1 MGRFA
6 LFLFGTLALA
16 GCSSN
21 QSQSTSQGPGAD
33 AVLHEVGGLIQMY
46 SGETGKGPKKVA
58 DLTKYQNGYPLGFQA
73 VQSGD
78 VVVVWG
84 AKIGGEGEA
93 ASGPTN
99 VIAYEKKTPT
109 EGGWV
114 LLQNT
119 TTKQMSASDFA
130 SAPKAQ

>member
-1 MGRFA
+1 MNRFA
-6 LFLFGTLALA
+6 LFFLGTLALA
-16 GCSSN
+16 GCSSS
-21 QSQSTSQGPGAD
+21 QSQSTSQSPGTD
-33 AVLHEVGGLIQMY
+33 AVLHEVGGLIQMC
-46 SGETGKGPKKVA
+46 SGETGKGPKKAA
-58 DLTKYQNGYPLGFQA
+58 DLAKYQNGYPLGFQA
-73 VQSGD
+73 VQSGE

-93 ASGPTN
+93 ASGPAH

-114 LLQNT
+114 LFQNA
-119 TTKQMSASDFA
+119 TTKQMSAGDFA